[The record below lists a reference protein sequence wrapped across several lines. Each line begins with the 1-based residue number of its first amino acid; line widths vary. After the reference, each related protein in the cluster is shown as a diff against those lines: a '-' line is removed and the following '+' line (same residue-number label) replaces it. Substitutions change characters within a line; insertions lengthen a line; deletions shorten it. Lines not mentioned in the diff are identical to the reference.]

1 MASPYFSGSSPASF
15 LPQGYMEAATAP
27 GRNIAAGISQLGKG
41 IGARIKR
48 QRELKKDDEY
58 FDFIERMGKTPKDKP
73 GKAKM
78 LTERG
83 RPRTDE
89 ASGDYFREQ
98 MESRNKIQ
106 HQVDAMERI
115 QEPGNEADLMGQYSM
130 TLPDGH
136 PLKDLVAES
145 EQELEAKLERN
156 AYDTMMQHRAELADR
171 FLPFDLQ
178 GGGALMP
185 SDRAARERFG
195 QHLPGPNDHQG
206 ITPLPGALMPRG
218 QAPDQ
223 REGLTDEQYAAWEA
237 DLEQRQAARSG
248 QGLPPLVYREPDRM
262 RDPET
267 VANEQLAIVEKG
279 LKEATTWA
287 KKQAGNW
294 KDDLGV
300 VEKTLD
306 DFMSGKD
313 KKGQALMELTEK
325 DVRVPLSI
333 KERRDFV
340 MGDLASSARQLGRE
354 RYKEAREEVDKLF
367 PKEPEISVKQVG
379 GLSVVTEDGK
389 YKVAMK
395 TPVLAGT
402 GAYDSLPEHKQ
413 KWADT
418 MWDKVHKDPTVAG
431 YAASSVALN
440 KMKAAA
446 ALDTGFGDSAMIFG
460 FMNTLDPK
468 STVREG
474 EFALVQDTRPMVDA
488 IWNLYRQIEGGQKL
502 NEKQRAELVAAGQS
516 LVDAHLEVANK
527 KLKGFTSQAKQR
539 GVDPKLI
546 LPDFAAGDGGGGGG
560 GGGGVDRVWNPQT
573 QSLDPPPAE

>member
-1 MASPYFSGSSPASF
+1 
-15 LPQGYMEAATAP
+15 
-27 GRNIAAGISQLGKG
+27 
-41 IGARIKR
+41 
-48 QRELKKDDEY
+48 
-58 FDFIERMGKTPKDKP
+58 
-73 GKAKM
+73 
-78 LTERG
+78 
-83 RPRTDE
+83 
-89 ASGDYFREQ
+89 
-98 MESRNKIQ
+98 
-106 HQVDAMERI
+106 MERI
-115 QEPGNEADLMGQYSM
+115 QEPGNESDLMGQYSM

-136 PLKDLVAES
+136 PLKDLVTES

-156 AYDTMMQHRAELADR
+156 AYDTMMQHRAELADQ
-171 FLPFDLQ
+171 FAPLGL
-178 GGGALMP
+178 GGGGLMP
-185 SDRAARERFG
+185 IR
-195 QHLPGPNDHQG
+195 QHDDIAPWEG
-206 ITPLPGALMPRG
+206 GALMPRG
-218 QAPDQ
+218 QAPEQ
-223 REGLTDEQYAAWEA
+223 REGLTDEQYATWESDIEA
-237 DLEQRQAARSG
+237 QKAQRAG
-248 QGLPPLVYREPDRM
+248 QGMPPMVYREPDRA

-287 KKQAGNW
+287 KKEAGNW

-313 KKGQALMELTEK
+313 KKGQSFMELTEK

-395 TPVLAGT
+395 TPVLSGT

-446 ALDTGFGDSAMIFG
+446 SLDTGFGDSAMIFG

-474 EFALVQDTRPMVDA
+474 EFALVQDTRPMADA
-488 IWNLYRQIEGGQKL
+488 IWNLYRQIKGGQKL

-516 LVDAHLEVANK
+516 LVDAHLEVANI
-527 KLKGFTSQAKQR
+527 KLKGFTTQAKHR
-539 GVDPKLI
+539 GVDPQLI
-546 LPDFAAGDGGGGGG
+546 LPDFSKGGGELGS
-560 GGGGVDRVWNPQT
+560 GGGVDGVWNPLT
-573 QSLDPPPAE
+573 QSIDPAPAE

>member
-1 MASPYFSGSSPASF
+1 MASPYFSGTTPSSF

-58 FDFIERMGKTPKDKP
+58 FDFIERLGKTPKDKP
-73 GKAKM
+73 GKSTVLA
-78 LTERG
+78 ERG

-89 ASGDYFREQ
+89 ASGDYFRDQ
-98 MESRNKIQ
+98 MEERNNIQ
-106 HQVDAMERI
+106 FQVDAMERI
-115 QEPGNEADLMGQYSM
+115 QEPGNESDLMSQYSM

-145 EQELEAKLERN
+145 QQELEAKLERN
-156 AYDTMMQHRAELADR
+156 AYETMMQHRAELADR
-171 FLPFDLQ
+171 FMPLDLQ
-178 GGGALMP
+178 GGNTLLPSGREDRERLAPLMP
-185 SDRAARERFG
+185 
-195 QHLPGPNDHQG
+195 
-206 ITPLPGALMPRG
+206 IG
-218 QAPDQ
+218 QAAPQ

-248 QGLPPLVYREPDRM
+248 QGLPPMVYREPDRM

-267 VANEQLAIVEKG
+267 VAKEQLAIVEKG

-287 KKQAGNW
+287 KKEAGNW

-306 DFMSGKD
+306 DFMAGKD
-313 KKGQALMELTEK
+313 KKGQPIMEIVDK

-367 PKEPEISVKQVG
+367 PKEPEIGVKQVG

-402 GAYDSLPEHKQ
+402 GSYDALPEHKQ

-502 NEKQRAELVAAGQS
+502 NEKQRSSLVAAGQA
-516 LVDAHLEVANK
+516 LVDAHLEVANM
-527 KLKGFTSQAKQR
+527 KLKGFTTQAKQR

-546 LPDFAAGDGGGGGG
+546 LPDFADGSGGSADGSGSG
-560 GGGGVDRVWNPQT
+560 KPAHRWNPQT
-573 QSLDPPPAE
+573 LSLDPVSQE